1 MADNFNLRGIFKFDQ
16 KFFADLGKK
25 LVVSHKKSVERKLA
39 SPGKEKFT
47 KLSKKYAAQKRK
59 RVGHD
64 KPNLRLTGKMMNS
77 MRVFG
82 ASDREVSYGISD
94 SKMAERMGYHIKG
107 IPERNLPARPISDWA
122 SRSVIYDGQAK
133 EMVAHFAKRIVQ
145 NIKRSASRSPIKIR
159 I

>member
-25 LVVSHKKSVERKLA
+25 LVVSHKKSVDRKLA

-94 SKMAERMGYHIKG
+94 SKMAERMGFHLG
-107 IPERNLPARPISDWA
+107 GTDTMPARPISDGA